1 VSVGGGRATDEH
13 LAIAP
18 PLDACIVL
26 SLARFK
32 NLSKQLFAILSVGGE
47 YSVLLEPSIIKKV
60 FGKKKIPTTAGA
72 V

>member
-1 VSVGGGRATDEH
+1 MPVVAP
-13 LAIAP
+13 P

-32 NLSKQLFAILSVGGE
+32 NSSKQLFAILSVGGE

-72 V
+72 I